1 MLIFGTAASSFT
13 NSLFLHGDK
22 RMSLPHLNS
31 TNRLTAAV
39 LLAGA
44 LSIGSV
50 AQNATQALPPAPQQA
65 PTQGFVVK
73 DYSKPASH
81 FPNPIG
87 PYKPRHV
94 APPDLSNTPR
104 INELMQDGK
113 LRISIDDAVALALEN
128 NLDIG
133 IARYNLNIAD
143 TDVLR
148 AKSGASILGVNAGVV
163 QNTPG
168 GGVGG
173 LGGQVGSG
181 TGGTSAGAG
190 GAGTGAGG
198 LVVST
203 LGIGP
208 NITSYD
214 PIVTGTLQWDHFNQ
228 LASSAFT
235 GVPVLAQNTQT
246 YNFAYAQ
253 GFQTGTNLSVGFNNS
268 RISTNSPF
276 TTLSPLINTG
286 FQFKLTQH
294 LLQGFGLAAND
305 RFIRIAKN
313 NREITDVAFRL
324 QVITT
329 VDQIEGMYWDLVF
342 AYENVRV
349 QQESI
354 AFAKKTLSDNEKQV
368 QIGSLAPI
376 EVVRAQSTVATDQQ
390 ALTLAQTNLQLQQ
403 LLMKNALSRTLVD
416 PRLADAEVI
425 PTSTVSLPAQEEIQ
439 PTQDLVDT
447 ALSHRAEL
455 AEARINLASTEL
467 SNKAVRS
474 ALLPSLDLFAYYGG
488 SGLGGS
494 QNAANL

>member
-148 AKSGASILGVNAGVV
+148 SKAGASILGINVNPVT
-163 QNTPG
+163 NTPG
-168 GGVGG
+168 GPQSTIGS
-173 LGGQVGSG
+173 QVGSG

-190 GAGTGAGG
+190 GAGAGLGG
-198 LVVST
+198 LVGST
-203 LGIGP
+203 LGNGP
-208 NITSYD
+208 AIASFD
-214 PIVTGTLQWDHFNQ
+214 PIITGTLQEDHSQTLSTNV
-228 LASSAFT
+228 FT
-235 GVPVLAQNTQT
+235 GAPVLDQNT
-246 YNFAYAQ
+246 
-253 GFQTGTNLSVGFNNS
+253 
-268 RISTNSPF
+268 
-276 TTLSPLINTG
+276 
-286 FQFKLTQH
+286 
-294 LLQGFGLAAND
+294 
-305 RFIRIAKN
+305 
-313 NREITDVAFRL
+313 
-324 QVITT
+324 
-329 VDQIEGMYWDLVF
+329 
-342 AYENVRV
+342 
-349 QQESI
+349 
-354 AFAKKTLSDNEKQV
+354 
-368 QIGSLAPI
+368 
-376 EVVRAQSTVATDQQ
+376 
-390 ALTLAQTNLQLQQ
+390 
-403 LLMKNALSRTLVD
+403 
-416 PRLADAEVI
+416 
-425 PTSTVSLPAQEEIQ
+425 
-439 PTQDLVDT
+439 
-447 ALSHRAEL
+447 
-455 AEARINLASTEL
+455 
-467 SNKAVRS
+467 
-474 ALLPSLDLFAYYGG
+474 
-488 SGLGGS
+488 
-494 QNAANL
+494 